1 MMRLRFAQLSVFFF
15 TLQVG
20 ETYPF
25 VSINNHEFCNRAHSA
40 DTSSLKLHRLDKE
53 LPLRENMPSSA
64 KDWDFHLL
72 ETADL
77 KAASELALECFYSPR
92 ITLSLNGMSDTEKWI
107 WGGIINFYGAVD
119 KSDTRN
125 GNYLGMKSRSGGRL
139 SRPSLSLTTDSF
151 ILVATPAGQDKSN
164 GSPELAAIVE
174 ICVEQPGG
182 KLAPPIANPF
192 RKKIARDDEQP
203 YLCNLCVGEA
213 YRRRGLGRLI
223 CELSEELVQTQWNK
237 KIMYLH
243 VEKSNSAAQALYL
256 GMGYQLVT
264 PGLSAWEKKMEGI
277 ENILYYS
284 NDLKRLW
291 DGSGAEKHSRELK
304 RNNDDVDVDADSVL
318 LGMSKLD
325 VTVASNIMRSRN

>member
-1 MMRLRFAQLSVFFF
+1 MRICIAQLSVL
-15 TLQVG
+15 TIALQVG
-20 ETYPF
+20 QTYPF
-25 VSINNHEFCNRAHSA
+25 VSITNQGYYGRCRPSESGIIRLYKLEREFPSRELMP
-40 DTSSLKLHRLDKE
+40 TSS
-53 LPLRENMPSSA
+53 

-72 ETADL
+72 ETSDL
-77 KAASELALECFYSPR
+77 RAASELALECFYTPR
-92 ITLSLNGMSDTEKWI
+92 ITLSLNGMSNTEKWV

-125 GNYLGMKSRSGGRL
+125 GNYLGMKSRSGNRL

-151 ILVATPAGQDKSN
+151 ILVATPAGYQKGASP
-164 GSPELAAIVE
+164 PELAAIVE
-174 ICVEQPGG
+174 ICVEKPGG

-192 RKKIARDDEQP
+192 RQKVARDDEQP
-203 YLCNLCVGEA
+203 YLCNLCVGKA

-223 CELSEELVQTQWNK
+223 CELAEELVQIHWDR

-243 VEKSNSAAQALYL
+243 VEKSNTAAQALYL

-284 NDLKRLW
+284 NHLKRLW
-291 DGSGAEKHSRELK
+291 DGK
-304 RNNDDVDVDADSVL
+304 RIEEQQTDLRRNSEDIDLDSVL
-318 LGMSKLD
+318 LGMSQLD
-325 VTVASNIMRSRN
+325 VAVASNIMRSGN

>member
-1 MMRLRFAQLSVFFF
+1 MRLCIAQLSVL
-15 TLQVG
+15 TIALQVG
-20 ETYPF
+20 QTYPF
-25 VSINNHEFCNRAHSA
+25 VSITNQGYYGRCRPSESGIIRLYKLEREFPSRELMP
-40 DTSSLKLHRLDKE
+40 TSS
-53 LPLRENMPSSA
+53 

-72 ETADL
+72 ETSDL
-77 KAASELALECFYSPR
+77 RAASELALECFYTPR
-92 ITLSLNGMSDTEKWI
+92 ITLSLNGMSNTEKWV

-125 GNYLGMKSRSGGRL
+125 GNYLGMKSRSGNRL

-151 ILVATPAGQDKSN
+151 ILVATPAGYQKGASP
-164 GSPELAAIVE
+164 PELAAIVE
-174 ICVEQPGG
+174 ICVEKPGG

-192 RKKIARDDEQP
+192 RQKVARDDEQP
-203 YLCNLCVGEA
+203 YLCNLCVGKA

-223 CELSEELVQTQWNK
+223 CELAEELVQIHWDR

-243 VEKSNSAAQALYL
+243 VEKSNTAAQALYL

-284 NDLKRLW
+284 NNLKRLW
-291 DGSGAEKHSRELK
+291 DGK
-304 RNNDDVDVDADSVL
+304 RIEEQQTDLRRNSEDIDLDSVL
-318 LGMSKLD
+318 LGMSQLD
-325 VTVASNIMRSRN
+325 VAVASNIMRSRN